1 MTENYCCKIIHFI
14 NNIKREWFCS
24 NNFQTLLYLKDNQF
38 TSMALF
44 FGAVPCSIHTL
55 LSISIYR
62 HTKTTLRLAYWS
74 MSQKKISNISPYR
87 ISTYSVCELYLSN
100 YFLAV
105 TAGRNNIVLH
115 KHQSMS
121 NFLGSIQHTIFRCEI
136 RICLLNVKEQTT
148 QYRIH
153 HQHTGNENNYSYL
166 INKPQLSFC

>member
-1 MTENYCCKIIHFI
+1 M
-14 NNIKREWFCS
+14 W
-24 NNFQTLLYLKDNQF
+24 
-38 TSMALF
+38 
-44 FGAVPCSIHTL
+44 
-55 LSISIYR
+55 
-62 HTKTTLRLAYWS
+62 
-74 MSQKKISNISPYR
+74 QKKISNISPYR
-87 ISTYSVCELYLSN
+87 ISTYSVCELYLTN

-153 HQHTGNENNYSYL
+153 HQQTGNENNYSYL
-166 INKPQLSFC
+166 INKPQLSFCYNLVESHPVSTKGSSLLAQFPQASQNFFWGDYQTHYESPSLLSSRADKYDLTAIL